1 MKRIYIVLLACCAMI
16 ACKRIDVDFTISTDA
31 PKAGEKVTFTNTST
45 GGEDWAWSFGDG
57 ISSTLKSPSHIF
69 KRPGKYTVS
78 LKVDNKSSLV
88 RVKELTVYDTIPS
101 FTCEDTTFYVF
112 KDYTFTASVYNPYNY
127 KVEYQWLFPIN
138 TEYVKVTDTVLTNSS
153 LHLYFTKPMK
163 EAPLALVI
171 ILNGDTTNVQKNFL
185 VEDQAT
191 NSVLFRTTEADMRQR
206 IFGEKAEEA
215 KADNTAKELLDVE
228 QDTFQ
233 VYNGYA
239 FYLSDMQTLF
249 QNLQGFHIANRKFYY
264 RADGLWIAN
273 IDGTNQVQID
283 SLDCYAMTLD
293 KKDNRIYWA
302 NEKGVWYMPFI
313 GSDNNK
319 FVTVPVQLNTLTDVT
334 LIAAD
339 NELK

>member
-1 MKRIYIVLLACCAMI
+1 M
-16 ACKRIDVDFTISTDA
+16 
-31 PKAGEKVTFTNTST
+31 T
-45 GGEDWAWSFGDG
+45 GGGFRTFAANEVLTAARVQDFFMDQAVMNFAG
-57 ISSTLKSPSHIF
+57 TAARAAALPSPSAGMVSHIGGGTVQVYNGTAWVALGGV
-69 KRPGKYTVS
+69 PNAVLSNTATGTYT
-78 LKVDNKSSLV
+78 DGG
-88 RVKELTVYDTIPS
+88 TAYA
-101 FTCEDTTFYVF
+101 Y
-112 KDYTFTASVYNPYNY
+112 YTFTASVYNPYNY

-191 NSVLFRTTEADMRQR
+191 NSVLFRITEADMRQR

-215 KADNTAKELLDVE
+215 KTDGTAKELLDAE

-249 QNLQGFHIANRKFYY
+249 PNLQGFHIANRKFYY